1 MTPELER
8 QIITVF
14 SKVGVAIR
22 KGTKLE
28 LTAEEVKLLAL
39 TSLRDAAV
47 TVSYDA
53 STYRLH

>member
-8 QIITVF
+8 QIIAVF

-22 KGTKLE
+22 NGTKLE

-39 TSLRDAAV
+39 TSLGDAAV
-47 TVSYDA
+47 TVSYDP